1 MAIGDHDWVT
11 GETVTAANVDD
22 YLQLQVV
29 GQYSTTSAR
38 DTALATRKRIGMV
51 TANADVRTLTT
62 YSGTA
67 WSSTGPVYGAL
78 TTFTAT
84 VTQSN
89 TPTQTT
95 TRAVYTRTG
104 RWVEGYA
111 HVTITSAGT
120 AANNIIMQ
128 LPVAANLGLVEF
140 IPIGTGFIRNTTG
153 VYYGDLV
160 IGANNTD
167 ALFQVRTQG
176 SAATFLGTTS
186 LTVALANTD
195 RVSMHF
201 AYEAAADA

>member
-1 MAIGDHDWVT
+1 MATGDHDWVT

-22 YLQLQVV
+22 YLQLQTV
-29 GQYSTTSAR
+29 QQFSTTAAR
-38 DTALATRKRIGMV
+38 DTALATRKRTGMV

-111 HVTITSAGT
+111 HVVITSAGT
-120 AANNIIMQ
+120 ASNNIIMQ
-128 LPVAANLGLVEF
+128 LPVAANLAVAEF

-153 VYYGDLV
+153 VYYADMV

-167 ALFQVRTQG
+167 ALFQIRTQG
-176 SAATFLGTTS
+176 AAATYLGTTG

-195 RVSMHF
+195 HVAMHF